1 MRVQLA
7 QIKSKNLLLCNFE
20 IYYCLIQGFFLYPLV
35 TVEHFLI
42 VPFYL
47 HCTRAVFT
55 SSRFYQ
61 VKKSKFTRRV
71 PKGEEAKKRAEPST
85 WLANYTHTCAPTCR
99 YLAHVCRRERQ
110 SASLLLHSS
119 YIYYCPVVHIYTA
132 AAWRL
137 LSFLDVVRGGVRE
150 GISEGNTTVVEHLCA
165 MQRQ

>member
-1 MRVQLA
+1 MQLRD
-7 QIKSKNLLLCNFE
+7 LLLFDTR
-20 IYYCLIQGFFLYPLV
+20 FFFISTCHCGTLFNCSFLFALYTCSIHELA
-35 TVEHFLI
+35 FLSSQKI
-42 VPFYL
+42 KVYL
-47 HCTRAVFT
+47 T
-55 SSRFYQ
+55 SAKRR
-61 VKKSKFTRRV
+61 KS
-71 PKGEEAKKRAEPST
+71 KKRAEPST